1 MKDLTKGSPAK
12 MMLQFALPVALGNL
26 FQLFY
31 SLADTRV
38 VGSTLGE
45 AALAAVGATTSV
57 STLFIGFL
65 SGLTNGFALLIAREF
80 GAGQEKGVRRY
91 AAGSLFL
98 GAVTACFLT
107 AVCVGGLNFF
117 LMPLNVPDDLM
128 GEASAYIRIILAGL
142 IMTMLYNACA
152 AILRAVGDTAAPLAF
167 LMFASLLNIGLDLLF
182 IMVFHMGVSGAALA
196 TVVSQSVSAFLC
208 LAYMIWK
215 YPVFR
220 FKTEDFKIT
229 KEEIKRMYGSGLSMA
244 AMMSLVFFGT
254 LSLQCAINTFGREII
269 VAHTAARKITEF
281 FMLPFSV
288 MGVTMATYCGQNMG
302 AGKMDRI
309 RTGIRQALFIAWGWS
324 VGMMILSYTAA
335 PQMIY
340 LVTGSHN
347 RIVLDT
353 ASMYLKVNT
362 VFYFVPSAISV
373 FRNALQGMGDHTTP
387 VLSSFIELAGKVA
400 VAVIL
405 TKILKYWGIIAAE
418 PIVWVLMV
426 IPLAARIRRVM
437 EERI

>member
-80 GAGQEKGVRRY
+80 GAGQERGVRRY

-107 AVCVGGLNFF
+107 VVCIGGLNFF
-117 LMPLNVPDDLM
+117 LGLLNVPDDLM

-152 AILRAVGDTAAPLAF
+152 AILRAVGD
-167 LMFASLLNIGLDLLF
+167 
-182 IMVFHMGVSGAALA
+182 
-196 TVVSQSVSAFLC
+196 
-208 LAYMIWK
+208 
-215 YPVFR
+215 
-220 FKTEDFKIT
+220 
-229 KEEIKRMYGSGLSMA
+229 
-244 AMMSLVFFGT
+244 
-254 LSLQCAINTFGREII
+254 
-269 VAHTAARKITEF
+269 
-281 FMLPFSV
+281 
-288 MGVTMATYCGQNMG
+288 
-302 AGKMDRI
+302 
-309 RTGIRQALFIAWGWS
+309 
-324 VGMMILSYTAA
+324 TAA

-387 VLSSFIELAGKVA
+387 VLSSFIVAGKVA

-426 IPLAARIRRVM
+426 IPLAARIRRLM